1 MIRRTIGAAAMAAAL
16 ALAAQPA
23 TAQGFSAGY
32 TDIGPTIAIGNIGS
46 ASIAFGG
53 RFEHGLRDLPD
64 FGNGVLGIQVGATY
78 YSWSSAFASW
88 SYIPIGVTGNYHFN
102 LENDRIDPFIGL
114 GLGYQIISCSWDG
127 PGANL
132 CSNSAIYFIGRAGIR
147 YFMTDSLALYA
158 DAGAGG
164 GTLNA
169 GAMFRIR

>member
-1 MIRRTIGAAAMAAAL
+1 MIRRTIGAFAVAAAL

-46 ASIAFGG
+46 ASLAFGG

-64 FGNGVLGIQVGATY
+64 FGNGVLGIQVGANY
-78 YSWSSAFASW
+78 YSWSSGPASI

-114 GLGYQIISCSWDG
+114 GLGYQIINCS
-127 PGANL
+127 GAGIGSFA
-132 CSNSAIYFIGRAGIR
+132 CSNSTLYFIGRAGIR
-147 YFMTDSLALYA
+147 YFMSDSLALYA